1 MRTKGAVVTLFT
13 CVDSS
18 MFLPITEAGAC
29 VFTLRT
35 LKKFPH
41 VISYMNLQTVFI
53 GTLVITLGAAV

>member
-1 MRTKGAVVTLFT
+1 MRTKGAIVTFFT

-35 LKKFPH
+35 LKKFTH
-41 VISYMNLQTVFI
+41 VSSYMKIQTVFL
-53 GTLVITLGAAV
+53 GALVITLGAAV